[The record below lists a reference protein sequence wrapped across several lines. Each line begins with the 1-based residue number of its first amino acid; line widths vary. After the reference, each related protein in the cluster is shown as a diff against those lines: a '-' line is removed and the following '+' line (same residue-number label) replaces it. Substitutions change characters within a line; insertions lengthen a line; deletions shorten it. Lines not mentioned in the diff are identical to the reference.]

1 MIFQSSFKIPRNA
14 ASLRDKLW
22 RAVSNPWWLGTYLL
36 KKMSPLIKSDSL
48 YTKWEFFLGIKRFPD
63 LKNPR
68 TYNEKLLWLKLNTHE
83 ERYTRMVDKAEAKE
97 YAAEI
102 IGHEHI
108 IPTLGVWDSFDEI
121 DFDSL
126 PFQFVLKTT
135 HDSGGVVICRDK
147 SNFDLTAARRKLN
160 KSLRHNFFLD
170 HREYPY
176 KNVKPRIIAEQYM
189 EDEDGKGL
197 KDYKFFC
204 FNGEPRMMFIATNRP
219 VDTRFDFFDMD
230 FNHLPFAQGH
240 PWADGPISKPVSFEQ
255 MRELAWKLA
264 KGLQQVR
271 VDFYDINGQI
281 YFGELTFFHFSGNC
295 PFQPVEWDE
304 RIGSWWTLEK

>member
-1 MIFQSSFKIPRNA
+1 
-14 ASLRDKLW
+14 
-22 RAVSNPWWLGTYLL
+22 
-36 KKMSPLIKSDSL
+36 
-48 YTKWEFFLGIKRFPD
+48 
-63 LKNPR
+63 
-68 TYNEKLLWLKLNTHE
+68 
-83 ERYTRMVDKAEAKE
+83 MVDKAEAKE

-255 MRELAWKLA
+255 MRELARKLA